1 MRRLLVTM
9 TTACAFSEVLFL
21 DLAQQLPAAP
31 RLLAE
36 LGRLVRASETDAAD
50 IVSLLRRD
58 AALVSR
64 ILRIANSAAYARV
77 APIGGIEEAILAVG
91 FGEVHRLVG
100 ALAAVQLSDQPL
112 MRHGVNSVC
121 YRANS
126 LFTATLMEE
135 LGSRAGLDAH
145 ACYTIGLLR
154 SMGKLVLERAAD
166 RENVVVPEF
175 AASGEASV
183 AAWQRRHWGI
193 DGWDLTA
200 RVLHHWQLPA
210 EIVAAIEHHESPAA
224 RPEPVV
230 HLLQLAAAVAAR
242 DGYGLPGEQPRW
254 DAETI
259 AAANLTEKQFNFAVE
274 RAEETFKR
282 LRASI
287 V

>member
-1 MRRLLVTM
+1 MKRAM
-9 TTACAFSEVLFL
+9 TTACTFSEVLFL

-36 LGRLVRASETDAAD
+36 LGRLVRAPQTDAAD
-50 IVSLLRRD
+50 VVALLRRD

-64 ILRIANSAAYARV
+64 LLRMANSAAYARV
-77 APIGGIEEAILAVG
+77 EPIAGIEEAVVAVG

-100 ALAAVQLSDQPL
+100 ALASVQLSDHPL
-112 MRHGVNSVC
+112 TLHGVNAVG

-145 ACYTIGLLR
+145 ACYTVGLLR
-154 SMGKLVLERAAD
+154 SMGKLVLERAAQ
-166 RENVVVPEF
+166 RESIAVPAF
-175 AASGEASV
+175 AGSGEASV
-183 AAWQRRHWGI
+183 AAWQRRHWGV
-193 DGWDLTA
+193 DGWSLTA

-210 EIVAAIEHHESPAA
+210 DIVIAIEHHEYPAI
-224 RPEPVV
+224 RTEPVV

-242 DGYGLPGEQPRW
+242 DGYGLPGEQPRL

-259 AAANLTEKQFNFAVE
+259 AAAKLTEKQFNFAVE